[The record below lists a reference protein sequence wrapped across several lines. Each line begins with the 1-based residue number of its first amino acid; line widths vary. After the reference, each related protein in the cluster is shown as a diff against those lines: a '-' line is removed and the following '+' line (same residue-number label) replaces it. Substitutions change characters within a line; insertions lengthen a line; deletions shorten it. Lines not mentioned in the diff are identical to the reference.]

1 MNKSMMKSRGEA
13 KPNIPKRTELIFMED
28 FEDER
33 KTVINWLRETKK
45 MTLSDYPNNWSN
57 ITFESSN
64 IAKTSLPSAKKISP
78 TGTGIGDR
86 TKAENSTLS
95 KGIAYQC
102 NIINKGYPLI
112 GYEYKSKSAASD
124 IQIYDWY
131 SSKSEKEAIK
141 TIKVYIEN
149 WSGCNPYKWNVGWEQ
164 RNDWRREYSWCTGLP
179 VCFD

>member
-1 MNKSMMKSRGEA
+1 
-13 KPNIPKRTELIFMED
+13 MED

-95 KGIAYQC
+95 DK
-102 NIINKGYPLI
+102 
-112 GYEYKSKSAASD
+112 KSRLVK
-124 IQIYDWY
+124 
-131 SSKSEKEAIK
+131 
-141 TIKVYIEN
+141 
-149 WSGCNPYKWNVGWEQ
+149 
-164 RNDWRREYSWCTGLP
+164 
-179 VCFD
+179 